1 MGVNTT
7 MEWIDQLLSSKLAGG
22 LGFIT
27 ILSVIVWAY
36 RVIMLYCQETRD
48 EYRNRLNEAVLEL
61 EQQKTINIR
70 LELRIQTMEFLNTLK
85 DNK

>member
-1 MGVNTT
+1 